1 MKDLWNRFVAWVR
14 RMLHLYEKE
23 IREFVND
30 ILDLAYQNLDNRV
43 IDKLTPAIRR
53 KVTNKVIAE
62 ILINGIDI
70 ATIQGKS
77 AVSAM
82 VLNYIREFTKEGE

>member
-43 IDKLTPAIRR
+43 IGKLTPAIRR